1 MKQENWLNILQLD
14 CKFNGA
20 MNLVKQESET
30 NVQLQCIGFT
40 NMFQIGVLKS
50 KVSKVQA
57 YYQSSDLCVFRKTSN
72 FVSIILK

>member
-30 NVQLQCIGFT
+30 NV
-40 NMFQIGVLKS
+40 
-50 KVSKVQA
+50 
-57 YYQSSDLCVFRKTSN
+57 
-72 FVSIILK
+72 